1 MKKNK
6 NNNIFY
12 GWYIVI
18 AGTFAMS
25 ISSGINYHGF
35 GNLFLP
41 LSKEFGW
48 SRTRISSVFSLAR
61 LENGILGPIDG
72 YLIDRFGPRAV
83 ILVGVPIMGIGYI
96 LLSQING
103 FLSFSIVY
111 ILGVTIGSGTLHV
124 PIQTAVANWFNKKRG
139 LAFGIMWSGVGIG
152 GMIVPLYGWGI
163 ELFGWRETSVYIGI
177 IVILIGI
184 PCGLIMRHNPYKYG
198 QYPDGLKV
206 SEDQVSKGKLTDSVD
221 FTPKEALSSSSFWL
235 LTFATGLRILL
246 TSGVSLH
253 LVPYFVDLGI
263 DPVTAA
269 VFAGSVGVI
278 SIPGRF
284 GLSAVGDHFNK
295 RYILMFSMFLLS
307 ISVLILSY
315 VNSLNGAIIALIL
328 YSFAQGG
335 SAVVPNA
342 IMADYFGTKHYGTIM
357 GFRSIV
363 VTFGVILGPI
373 ISGATF
379 DNYGSYQLAFF
390 GFAIVNF
397 IGFIM
402 IIYSRPPK
410 RSNA

>member
-1 MKKNK
+1 LGKIKK
-6 NNNIFY
+6 NNIFY

-18 AGTFAMS
+18 AGTFAMA

-83 ILVGVPIMGIGYI
+83 ILVGVPIMGIGYMM
-96 LLSQING
+96 LSQING
-103 FLSFSIVY
+103 FLSFSLVY
-111 ILGVTIGSGTLHV
+111 ILGVTIGAGTLHV

-139 LAFGIMWSGVGIG
+139 LAFGIMWSGVGLG

-163 ELFGWRETSVYIGI
+163 EIFGWRDTSIYIGI
-177 IVILIGI
+177 LVIAIGV
-184 PCGLIMRHNPYKYG
+184 PCGMIMRHNPYKYG

-206 SEDQVSKGKLTDSVD
+206 DDNKTFDTKQNDIHSFS
-221 FTPKEALSSSSFWL
+221 PKEALLSSSFWL

-263 DPVTAA
+263 DPIAA
-269 VFAGSVGVI
+269 AAFAGSVGVI

-284 GLSAVGDHFNK
+284 GLSAVGDYVNK
-295 RYILMFSMFLLS
+295 KYILLISMFLLS
-307 ISVLILSY
+307 ISVLILSF
-315 VNSLNGAIIALIL
+315 VNSLNGAIVALIL
-328 YSFAQGG
+328 YSFSQGG

-342 IMADYFGTKHYGTIM
+342 LMADYFGTKHYGTIM

-379 DNYGSYQLAFF
+379 DNFGSYQLAFI
-390 GFAIVNF
+390 GFSVVNF

-402 IIYSRPPK
+402 IIYSSPPK
-410 RSNA
+410 KINV

>member
-1 MKKNK
+1 MKKLK
-6 NNNIFY
+6 KPNIFY

-25 ISSGINYHGF
+25 ISSGINFHGF

-41 LSKEFGW
+41 LSNEFGW
-48 SRTRISSVFSLAR
+48 SRTRISTIFSLAR

-72 YLIDRFGPRAV
+72 FLIDRFGPRAV

-103 FLSFSIVY
+103 FLSFSLVY
-111 ILGVTIGSGTLHV
+111 ILGVTIGAGTLHV

-163 ELFGWRETSVYIGI
+163 QLLGWRDTSILIGF
-177 IVILIGI
+177 IVIIIGI
-184 PCGLIMRHNPYKYG
+184 PCGLVMRHNPYKYG

-206 SEDQVSKGKLTDSVD
+206 TENGSDKKDSIVNH
-221 FTPKEALSSSSFWL
+221 FSPKEALLSSSFWL
-235 LTFATGLRILL
+235 LSLSTGLRILV
-246 TSGVSLH
+246 TSGVGLH

-269 VFAGSVGVI
+269 AFAGSVGVI

-284 GLSAVGDHFNK
+284 GASTIGDYINK
-295 RYILMFSMFLLS
+295 KYILMISMLMLS
-307 ISVLILSY
+307 ISVFFLSF
-315 VNSLNGAIIALIL
+315 VDSTSGVIIALTL
-328 YSFAQGG
+328 YSISQGG

-342 IMADYFGTKHYGTIM
+342 LMADYFGTKNYGTIM

-379 DNYGSYQLAFF
+379 DNYGSYQLAFLGFSIINLVAF
-390 GFAIVNF
+390 GMLFFSKSPVKISV
-397 IGFIM
+397 
-402 IIYSRPPK
+402 
-410 RSNA
+410 